1 MAQIQSPETYADG
14 QQVTAARLNNQ
25 TNGAIL
31 LPGAVTDQTALT
43 ANTVASGDTVLLH
56 DASASALRKA
66 TAGDLLG
73 SGLPVTT
80 SVITGASGVDLAITP
95 AAGQKVDVGG
105 AFEANSL
112 NVTGNSTIGGNETVS
127 GNLLVTGSSTLTG
140 NVIADNGFT
149 SNGTANFT
157 GQLQVNGSTAYVLY
171 EVASLSLPA
180 PVNIAAITNSNV
192 ATTANFGA
200 KPSDEIWVFKCRFNY
215 LCNGYPLK
223 IGVRYS
229 TETIYSGNYLAIE
242 SRQDAQGGA
251 QYAYTHFNHE
261 WVVNQGTALAGTTLS
276 IDVSNAGGNGEI
288 FSISKNADGIATAT
302 WTGGSTQPPVIFI
315 YKYKTA

>member
-80 SVITGASGVDLAITP
+80 SGITGASGVDLAITP

-105 AFEANSL
+105 DIEVEDATL
-112 NVTGNSTIGGNETVS
+112 TGNLT
-127 GNLLVTGSSTLTG
+127 VTGSSTLTG

-157 GQLQVNGSTAYVLY
+157 GQLQVNGSTAYALY
-171 EVASLSLPA
+171 EVSNETITPWTSPTTGAFDSIWTSAAFVKPA
-180 PVNIAAITNSNV
+180 
-192 ATTANFGA
+192 
-200 KPSDEIWVFKCRFNY
+200 DEIWAFEFYVHCTMFTGNPVEFG
-215 LCNGYPLK
+215 L
-223 IGVRYS
+223 RYS
-229 TETIYSGNYLAIE
+229 TQSHRTGEYITSDFLYDWGNG
-242 SRQDAQGGA
+242 S
-251 QYAYTHFNHE
+251 
-261 WVVNQGTALAGTTLS
+261 VNIDVIKTYRWTVGSGTALSSQSLKVDAFVWASAAIIFGGTAKGPSSQLLTTGTLS
-276 IDVSNAGGNGEI
+276 P
-288 FSISKNADGIATAT
+288 SK
-302 WTGGSTQPPVIFI
+302 FRI